1 MKTFCLGVDPGICG
15 FICKVKCTC
24 EDGKTARIDITDSG
38 CTMIQE
44 LAGLVAEITFQ
55 EFFVPLTQNK
65 IFLGAE
71 KAGCHL
77 ACPVPVAVVK
87 ASEAALT
94 LALPKDVAMRFES

>member
-1 MKTFCLGVDPGICG
+1 MKTFCLDVDPGICG
-15 FICKVKCTC
+15 FICKVKSTC
-24 EDGKTARIDITDSG
+24 EDGKKARIDITGSG

-44 LAGLVAEITFQ
+44 LAGLVSEITFQ

-65 IFLGAE
+65 IFAGAE

-94 LALPKDVAMRFES
+94 LALPKDVTMNFE